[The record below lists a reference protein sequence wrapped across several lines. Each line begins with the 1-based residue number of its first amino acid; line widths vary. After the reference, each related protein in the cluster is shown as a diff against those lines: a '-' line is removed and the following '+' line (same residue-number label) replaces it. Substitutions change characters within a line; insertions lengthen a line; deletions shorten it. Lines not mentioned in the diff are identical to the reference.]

1 MRRNQRKITMTLLLA
16 TVLCLMFALPVSAK
30 TKGYV
35 KAYRALLQKGTVSAD
50 YVYKYRDSNGKL
62 TSYKNNIGDRKIIG
76 FRLLNVDGKGA
87 PELILRVT
95 TGSSSSGYSQMM
107 VATYKGGKVKFL
119 THDTSNSILFSLGKN
134 SYTYSRNGKSSNKYA
149 NAVYYSKA
157 YKALYYE
164 YKSTNNDN
172 YDLKGKNYANKN
184 VSKILYKIKGSSLSE
199 YKSCSKETSGRGFLY
214 YRTGDWKNSTM
225 NYHSA
230 KAYKAF
236 EKKYFKGLKKY
247 AFYKLTANNI
257 KKKIK

>member
-95 TGSSSSGYSQMM
+95 TDSSSSGYSQMM

-164 YKSTNNDN
+164 YKSTDNDN
-172 YDLKGKNYANKN
+172 YDLKGKNYAEKN
-184 VSKILYKIKGSSLSE
+184 VSKSLYKIKGSSLSSINPALR
-199 YKSCSKETSGRGFLY
+199 KLQAGDFVLQ
-214 YRTGDWKNSTM
+214 YR
-225 NYHSA
+225 
-230 KAYKAF
+230 
-236 EKKYFKGLKKY
+236 
-247 AFYKLTANNI
+247 
-257 KKKIK
+257 